1 MSNFIKFPLTILLI
15 SVKLVKVIAFSLLSE
30 TTHAHIFQSLKHYKE
45 NIWVDMKRYIFLNID
60 IHLRPF

>member
-1 MSNFIKFPLTILLI
+1 MSNFINFLVSILLI

-30 TTHAHIFQSLKHYKE
+30 TTYAHILQSLKHNKE

-60 IHLRPF
+60 IHLPSF